1 MTNLKVVSFILT
13 LIPSLVHLVVGYAM
27 FSKTL
32 TLPIAP
38 EWLVISLGVL
48 VVIVGILG
56 IIGSVV
62 SLFATNS
69 VGGGE

>member
-1 MTNLKVVSFILT
+1 
-13 LIPSLVHLVVGYAM
+13 YAM